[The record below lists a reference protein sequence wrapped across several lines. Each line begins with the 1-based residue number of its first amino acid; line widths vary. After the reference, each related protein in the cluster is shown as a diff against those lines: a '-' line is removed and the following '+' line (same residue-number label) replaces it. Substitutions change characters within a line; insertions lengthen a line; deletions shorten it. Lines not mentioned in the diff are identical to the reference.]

1 MDTVSE
7 GPNAGVE
14 GVAVDA
20 TAGQGHDTVGEGLD
34 LAEPGLDAVAVVD
47 ADPFEGQAGFDEPV
61 GDGLGG
67 CESPDR
73 AGAEAVIDGGV
84 DLCLESLEDALE
96 RQPGDFFSG
105 QREVVRPGDVVG
117 GPAAGGSE
125 GEHDHQPIPNSL
137 HASISA
143 FGPVALN
150 GDGGR
155 VAPVPRARY
164 PPGMKWETA
173 FLSDPGRIRQ
183 NNEDAPLVRADL
195 GLFAVADGMGGHA
208 AGEVA
213 SHLAIETLVASAME
227 AGPGLGAVEL
237 VGAFDRA
244 NRAILDQSIA
254 EPATRGMGT
263 TLSVLA
269 VNGRHDGALL
279 AHIGDSR
286 LYRWRGGKLQQLTR
300 DHTWVQEHIDAGV
313 LTPEQAR
320 NHPFASVL
328 TRVLGT
334 TATAAPDIERLAVE
348 KGDLFLLCSDGLTG
362 MLEAETIA
370 AILGA
375 DLTIDETARALVDA
389 ANAAGGADNITVVLA
404 RALE

>member
-1 MDTVSE
+1 ME
-7 GPNAGVE
+7 
-14 GVAVDA
+14 
-20 TAGQGHDTVGEGLD
+20 
-34 LAEPGLDAVAVVD
+34 
-47 ADPFEGQAGFDEPV
+47 
-61 GDGLGG
+61 
-67 CESPDR
+67 
-73 AGAEAVIDGGV
+73 
-84 DLCLESLEDALE
+84 
-96 RQPGDFFSG
+96 
-105 QREVVRPGDVVG
+105 
-117 GPAAGGSE
+117 
-125 GEHDHQPIPNSL
+125 
-137 HASISA
+137 
-143 FGPVALN
+143 
-150 GDGGR
+150 
-155 VAPVPRARY
+155 
-164 PPGMKWETA
+164 WETA

-213 SHLAIETLVASAME
+213 SHLAIETLVACATE
-227 AGPGLGAVEL
+227 ADTVLGEVDL
-237 VGAFDRA
+237 VRAFDRA

-263 TLSVLA
+263 TLSVLV

-279 AHIGDSR
+279 VHIGDSR
-286 LYRWRGGKLQQLTR
+286 LYRWRGGSLVQLTR

-320 NHPFASVL
+320 NHPFSSVL

-334 TATAAPDIERLAVE
+334 TATAAPDIERIAVE

-362 MLEAETIA
+362 MLEPETMA

-375 DLTIDETARALVDA
+375 DLAIEETARTLVDA